1 MRDVEQVW
9 GIPRTVMNS
18 EIGQFQGFLSSDADF
33 AESCRLLE
41 PYGSFRDRP
50 SAEEDSEWKQVI
62 PYVCI
67 LHGDQVLVL
76 QRLKTQG
83 EKRLHGKRSI
93 GVGGHIN
100 PESPGDDPLLFRG
113 LRRELSEEIGLSP
126 EIQDCQFLGWINDDE
141 TAVGQVHLG
150 MAVAVRVS
158 ERPKI
163 VETDRMVGDWLSYQ
177 ELNAAD
183 EQWESWSSL
192 LVEQLQQRSLA
203 ADL

>member
-1 MRDVEQVW
+1 MEDVEQVW

-18 EIGQFQGFLSSDADF
+18 EIGQFQGFLSSNADL
-33 AESCRLLE
+33 EECCRILE
-41 PYGSFRDRP
+41 PLGTYRDRP

-67 LHGDQVLVL
+67 LHEEKILVL

-100 PESPGDDPLLFRG
+100 PESPGPEPLLFRG
-113 LRRELSEEIGLSP
+113 LKRELSEEIGLTP
-126 EIQDCQFLGWINDDE
+126 EISECHFLGWINDDE

-158 ERPKI
+158 DRPEI
-163 VETDRMVGDWLSYQ
+163 VETDRMIGDWFTAKDLD
-177 ELNAAD
+177 AAD
-183 EQWESWSSL
+183 EQWESWSAL
-192 LVEQLQQRSLA
+192 LLETLLQRSLITES
-203 ADL
+203 